1 MDITTIT
8 IALFTAILGG
18 IIGYFISSIRKPKAG
33 YTDAQYNLLQHQLE
47 EAKTSLAVANDRVA
61 SLNGTHNHAT
71 NQLEKL
77 AQDYTQLQVI
87 NGKSSTE
94 LQQAKEELISLRRV
108 NEESAV
114 KYEAMTGKLAEA
126 GETIAQLRAQ
136 LDSKEQL
143 LAEQKKN
150 LEEVGVK
157 LKNEFKV
164 IAGDILNNSSKQ
176 LSEQQETNLRNI
188 LTPFKENISKFQQEI
203 ASRYNDENK
212 ERATL
217 KAEIKHMM
225 ELNNQLSKDA
235 DNLAKAF
242 KNNTKHQGDWG
253 EMILERILDYVG
265 LKKDIHYSVQVS
277 GKNDEGT
284 RIRPDVLV
292 KYPDNK
298 ILVIDSKVSLVH
310 YERFCNAQDEAEQQ
324 IHVNML
330 VSSVKAHIDGL
341 KGKHYDNLPGALD
354 SVMMFVPV
362 EAAFITA
369 QNAEPTLWQ
378 YAYDRGII
386 LLSPTILLGA
396 MKLVYD
402 YWKRDEATR
411 NAQEIAEKAG
421 GMYNKLVDFVADMDS
436 IGSYLHKAKTSW
448 EKGYNKLTDGKGNLI
463 SRATQM
469 KKLGIKAK
477 KKLPEQ
483 LVSTGLLED
492 GVEVEE
498 EVETDNE

>member
-1 MDITTIT
+1 MDITTIA
-8 IALFTAILGG
+8 IALITALLGG
-18 IIGYFISSIRKPKAG
+18 LIGYFVSASRKQKPG
-33 YTDAQYNLLQHQLE
+33 YSDEQYNQVQE
-47 EAKTSLAVANDRVA
+47 QMEATKTALAVANDRIA
-61 SLNGTHNHAT
+61 SLSGTHNIAT
-71 NQLEKL
+71 SQLEQL
-77 AQDYTQLQVI
+77 RQDHAQIQVAH
-87 NGKSSTE
+87 GKSTTE
-94 LQQAKEELISLRRV
+94 LEQAKEELLLLRR
-108 NEESAV
+108 NKEETAA
-114 KYEAMTGKLAEA
+114 KQEALNGKLAEA
-126 GETIAQLRAQ
+126 GQSIAQLRAQ
-136 LDSKEQL
+136 LDSKEQQ
-143 LAEQKKN
+143 LAEQKKH
-150 LEEVGVK
+150 LEDVGNK
-157 LKNEFKV
+157 MKDEFKL
-164 IAGDILNNSSKQ
+164 IAGDILKNSSKQ
-176 LSEQQETNLRNI
+176 LTEQQETNLRNI

-203 ASRYNDENK
+203 VSRYNDETK

-277 GKNDEGT
+277 GKNEEGT

-310 YERFCNAQDEAEQQ
+310 YERFCNTQDEEEQQ
-324 IHVNML
+324 AHVNQL
-330 VSSVKAHIDGL
+330 VSSIKGHIDGL
-341 KGKHYDNLPGALD
+341 KGKQYDNLPGALD

-369 QNAEPTLWQ
+369 QQAEPSLWQ

-421 GMYNKLVDFVADMDS
+421 GMYNKLVDFVTDMDN

-448 EKGYNKLTDGKGNLI
+448 EKGYNKLTEGKGNLV

-477 KKLPEQ
+477 KELPEP
-483 LVSTGLLED
+483 LVNTGLLED
-492 GVEVEE
+492 GIEVEE
-498 EVETDNE
+498 EGATTE